1 MAIQGGDQA
10 GDAGAPPPS
19 AAWVTPL
26 SWVALVLAGLLIVV
40 AGRLPDPGDD
50 LVRITGLVL
59 AAAIGTLG
67 VVRNR
72 PPVAMPWRILA
83 LSLWLGALDQALW
96 RVWSDDLVHAAD
108 PSIALPGIVGTLG
121 FATTFVALLALA
133 TTGQRTLRRKALL
146 VDTAIVA
153 IAAGFVAFEL
163 VDGFVTEPVNPRPM
177 WAGVVF
183 VVLAIAVVFAATPIV
198 RSRVGRPSAFF
209 VGTSAVCVLLATV
222 AFTVAHGDG
231 NRDAPWPLLL
241 GLGVVAGAA
250 GMLHPSMRRI
260 GTDVRRVE
268 SPLDARQLAVGGLAL
283 LIPAAIIGVADL
295 VSTETIGSSA
305 AIAAYLVAMAVLIRA
320 RTRLLVQEGRR
331 SDERFRQYFSLPL
344 IGMLISA
351 PDGRAVDVNDRLCQI
366 LGSDRDD
373 LVGHR
378 TGDLVHPDDLAR
390 NYDELLRLSRGE
402 ISSVVSERR
411 YVRPDGSE
419 VYARCTD
426 HVVTDEDGN
435 VEYILSLIDDIT
447 EAHEAE
453 RRMEAHLALQ
463 DVVLQVAERFVN
475 IEAHDVDGE
484 LDRAL
489 SELGHHCDA
498 DTAILVERRD
508 DRVHLTH
515 RWWSDDRLVGE
526 ATAAGIETVFDSM
539 GLMERLASNGAV
551 VIDSVEEVEALVP
564 PGAELMRERSVSGF
578 VMVPLMAEDVMLGAI
593 CLTRNR
599 SGLRWSQDMVE
610 LLRLAAEVFAQAL
623 IGRRTA
629 SALAESEARNR
640 SVVEAAADGIVT
652 VDHRGNI
659 RTFNPAAEI
668 LTGWMAAEVVGRP
681 AELLVPDAGRRA
693 IREFRRVGRGTGAGS
708 GSGSGTGSEKI
719 EIDGLRRDGTRFP
732 LELTVSPVDL
742 PDGRGMTVIARDV
755 SDRKRLEAQL
765 THQALHDPL
774 TGLANRTLLLDRMGT
789 ALRRAQR
796 TGAYPVVLFIDLD
809 RFKVIND
816 SLGHHVGDELLVVV
830 ARRLEAELRAG
841 DTAARLGGDEFVAL
855 CEGIG
860 DTEQAEA
867 LAERILAAVSLP
879 VDLDRATPVVT
890 ASIGIVRAGPGA
902 TPETLLRDADAS
914 MYRAKEHG
922 RNRTHHFDESVH
934 GAAIERLQLEA
945 GLRQALT
952 GGELRLYLQ
961 PQYAVDDL
969 HPIGAEALLRWERPG
984 EGILSPDRFLAVAEE
999 IGLDVEIDRWVLL
1012 EGCRH
1017 ARRCVERNP
1026 AFVVW
1031 VNLSARLLADPV
1043 LPGLVFDAL
1052 AATGLPATNLGI
1064 EVTERALV
1072 RDLDVAATSLD
1083 ELRTAGVAIA
1093 IDDFGTGFSSLSWL
1107 ERLPLDVLKIDRS
1120 FIDGLGASHDDTVI
1134 VRSVIAMA
1142 HSLGLA
1148 ALAEGVETVE
1158 QLSRLRELGCDE
1170 FQGFLAARPVPVD
1183 QVAPEQPA
1191 RLVAGTSR

>member
-1 MAIQGGDQA
+1 MADE
-10 GDAGAPPPS
+10 GDA
-19 AAWVTPL
+19 VT
-26 SWVALVLAGLLIVV
+26 
-40 AGRLPDPGDD
+40 
-50 LVRITGLVL
+50 VRAVSSRPTRRWWLVL
-59 AAAIGTLG
+59 AAAAALVLASIAVPDPWDDVILVAGSALGAVVGTVG
-67 VVRNR
+67 FVRNR
-72 PPVAMPWRILA
+72 PAARWGWGIMVATLWTGTLDMVLWRASSDHPVHGGEGPMAILA
-83 LSLWLGALDQALW
+83 
-96 RVWSDDLVHAAD
+96 AA
-108 PSIALPGIVGTLG
+108 VGVVG
-121 FATTFVALLALA
+121 FTMIFVALLALSSA
-133 TTGQRTLRRKALL
+133 GQRSLRRKALF
-146 VDTAIVA
+146 VDTSIVLVA
-153 IAAGFVAFEL
+153 TGFVAFEL
-163 VDGFVTEPVNPRPM
+163 VTVWMTDPYNPRGA
-177 WAGVVF
+177 WSGVAF
-183 VVLAIAVVFAATPIV
+183 VVLSVAVCFAALPIV
-198 RSRVGRPSAFF
+198 RSRLGRPSVLF
-209 VGTSAVCVLLATV
+209 VGSSVGFLLAAAV
-222 AFTVAHGDG
+222 AFTAAHA
-231 NRDAPWPLLL
+231 DATNEWPWLLLL
-241 GLGVVAGAA
+241 GLSLVAGAA
-250 GMLHPSMRRI
+250 AQLHPSMRVV
-260 GTDVRRVE
+260 GTEPRKVE
-268 SPLDARQLAVGGLAL
+268 KPLDARQLAVGGLAL
-283 LIPAAIIGVADL
+283 LLPAVIIGAADLLSDKKVGSPAALAV
-295 VSTETIGSSA
+295 
-305 AIAAYLVAMAVLIRA
+305 YLVGMAVLIRA
-320 RTRLLVQEGRR
+320 RTRLLVTEGRR

-344 IGMLISA
+344 IGMLISS
-351 PDGRAVDVNDRLCQI
+351 PDGRAVDVNDRLCEI
-366 LGSDRDD
+366 LGRDRVE
-373 LVGHR
+373 LIGQR
-378 TGDLVHPDDLAR
+378 TGDLVDPHDLAA
-390 NYDELLRLSRGE
+390 NYDELVRLSRGE

-411 YVRPDGSE
+411 YVRPDGTE

-426 HVVTDEDGN
+426 HVVTDEDGK

-453 RRMEAHLALQ
+453 RRLEEHLALQ

-475 IEAHDVDGE
+475 IEAHEVDGAI
-484 LDRAL
+484 DGAL
-489 SELGHHCDA
+489 AELGRQCRA
-498 DTAILVERRD
+498 DTAILVERHDGVVR
-508 DRVHLTH
+508 LTH
-515 RWWSDDRLVGE
+515 RWRADASPLPEGTTAGTE
-526 ATAAGIETVFDSM
+526 AVFNTM
-539 GLMERLASNGAV
+539 GLMEQLAAHGAV
-551 VIDSVEEVEALVP
+551 VIDAVGDVEGPLPA
-564 PGAELMRERSVSGF
+564 GAAIMRDRGVDGF
-578 VMVPLMAEDVMLGAI
+578 VVLPLMAEDVLLGAI
-593 CLTRNR
+593 CLTRHR
-599 SGLRWSQDMVE
+599 TGARWSQDMVE
-610 LLRLAAEVFAQAL
+610 LLRLVAEVFAQTL

-681 AELLVPDAGRRA
+681 AELLVPDAGRRV
-693 IREFRRVGRGTGAGS
+693 ITGPGAA
-708 GSGSGTGSEKI
+708 TGSEKI

-765 THQALHDPL
+765 TRQALHDPL

-816 SLGHHVGDELLVVV
+816 SLGHHVGDELLVVI

-860 DTEQAEA
+860 GTEQAEA

-879 VDLDRATPVVT
+879 VELNRATPVVT
-890 ASIGIVRAGPGA
+890 ASIGIVRAEPGA

-952 GGELRLYLQ
+952 RGELRLYLQ
-961 PQYAVDDL
+961 PQYAVGDL
-969 HPIGAEALLRWERPG
+969 HPIGAEALLRWDRPG
-984 EGILSPDRFLAVAEE
+984 EGILAPDRFLAIAEE
-999 IGLDVEIDRWVLL
+999 IGLDVDIDRWVLL

-1026 AFVVW
+1026 DFVVW

-1083 ELRTAGVAIA
+1083 ELRTAGVFIA

-1120 FIDGLGASHDDTVI
+1120 FINGLGASHDDTII

-1158 QLSRLRELGCDE
+1158 QLTRLRELGCDE

-1191 RLVAGTSR
+1191 RLVATSR

>member
-1 MAIQGGDQA
+1 MADE
-10 GDAGAPPPS
+10 GDAVMERAVPPRAS
-19 AAWVTPL
+19 TRRRW
-26 SWVALVLAGLLIVV
+26 W
-40 AGRLPDPGDD
+40 
-50 LVRITGLVL
+50 LVL
-59 AAAIGTLG
+59 AAAAAMVLASAALSDPWDDVVLVTGSALAAVVGTVG
-67 VVRNR
+67 FVRNR
-72 PPVAMPWRILA
+72 PAARWGWGIMVAT
-83 LSLWLGALDQALW
+83 LWTGTLDMVLW
-96 RVWSDDLVHAAD
+96 RASSDHPVHGGEGTMAVLAA
-108 PSIALPGIVGTLG
+108 AVGVVG
-121 FATTFVALLALA
+121 FTMIFVALLALSSA
-133 TTGQRTLRRKALL
+133 GQRSLRRKALF
-146 VDTAIVA
+146 VDTSIVLVA
-153 IAAGFVAFEL
+153 TGFVAFEL
-163 VDGFVTEPVNPRPM
+163 VNVWMTDPYNPRGA
-177 WAGVVF
+177 WSGVGF
-183 VVLAIAVVFAATPIV
+183 VVLSVAVCFAAVPIV
-198 RSRVGRPSAFF
+198 RSRLGRPSVLF
-209 VGTSAVCVLLATV
+209 VGSSVLFLLAAAV
-222 AFTVAHGDG
+222 AFTAAHA
-231 NRDAPWPLLL
+231 DATNEWPWLLLL
-241 GLGVVAGAA
+241 GLSLVAGAA
-250 GMLHPSMRRI
+250 AQLHPSMRVL
-260 GTDVRRVE
+260 GTEPRKVE
-268 SPLDARQLAVGGLAL
+268 KPLDARQLAVGGLAL
-283 LIPAAIIGVADL
+283 LLPAVIIGAADLLSDQKVGSPAALAV
-295 VSTETIGSSA
+295 
-305 AIAAYLVAMAVLIRA
+305 YLVGMAVLIRA
-320 RTRLLVQEGRR
+320 RTRLLVTEGRR

-344 IGMLISA
+344 IGMLISS
-351 PDGRAVDVNDRLCQI
+351 PDGRAVDVNDRLCEI
-366 LGSDRDD
+366 LGRDRDD
-373 LVGHR
+373 LVGER
-378 TGDLVHPDDLAR
+378 TGDLVDPDDLAA
-390 NYDELLRLSRGE
+390 NYDELVRLSRGE

-453 RRMEAHLALQ
+453 RRMEEHLALQ

-475 IEAHDVDGE
+475 IEGHEVDGAIDE
-484 LDRAL
+484 AL
-489 SELGHHCDA
+489 AELGRQCRA
-498 DTAILVERRD
+498 DTAILVERQD
-508 DRVHLTH
+508 DVVRLTH
-515 RWWSDDRLVGE
+515 RWRADSSPLPEGSTAGTE
-526 ATAAGIETVFDSM
+526 AVFNTM
-539 GLMERLASNGAV
+539 GLMEQLADHGAV
-551 VIDSVEEVEALVP
+551 VIDAAADVEGPLPA
-564 PGAELMRERSVSGF
+564 GAAIMRDRGVDGF
-578 VMVPLMAEDVMLGAI
+578 VVLPLMAEDVLLGAI
-593 CLTRNR
+593 CLTRHR
-599 SGLRWSQDMVE
+599 TGGRWSQDMVE
-610 LLRLAAEVFAQAL
+610 LLRLVAEVFAQTL

-681 AELLVPDAGRRA
+681 AELLVPDAGRRV
-693 IREFRRVGRGTGAGS
+693 ISEFLSEGIGTAT
-708 GSGSGTGSEKI
+708 GTGSEKI

-816 SLGHHVGDELLVVV
+816 SLGHHVGDELLVVI

-860 DTEQAEA
+860 GTEQAEA

-879 VDLDRATPVVT
+879 VELNRATPVVT
-890 ASIGIVRAGPGA
+890 ASIGIVRAEPGA

-922 RNRTHHFDESVH
+922 RNQTHHFDESVH

-945 GLRQALT
+945 GLRQALAR
-952 GGELRLYLQ
+952 GELRLYLQ
-961 PQYAVDDL
+961 PQYAVGDL
-969 HPIGAEALLRWERPG
+969 HPIGAEALLRWDRPG
-984 EGILSPDRFLAVAEE
+984 EGILAPDRFLAIAEE
-999 IGLDVEIDRWVLL
+999 IGLDVDIDRWVLL

-1017 ARRCVERNP
+1017 ARLCTARNP
-1026 AFVVW
+1026 GFVVW
-1031 VNLSARLLADPV
+1031 VNLSARLLADPI

-1052 AATGLPATNLGI
+1052 AATGLAATNLGI

-1083 ELRTAGVAIA
+1083 ELRTAGVGIA

-1120 FIDGLGASHDDTVI
+1120 FISGLGASHDDTII

-1148 ALAEGVETVE
+1148 ALAEGVETIE
-1158 QLSRLRELGCDE
+1158 QLTRLRELGCDE

-1191 RLVAGTSR
+1191 RLVAGTAH